1 MIYNSFEVIS
11 LKVNEIPYERYTVER
26 AEKEI
31 NAIIE
36 KINNASSALDLKNAR
51 DEFNKISEEIET
63 SASLANCRFTLN
75 TADEFYNAEMD
86 YYDEAAPL
94 FAKFSNEYEKAMLA
108 SAFRA
113 EAENLINPRV
123 FKGFEI
129 SQKTFSNEVIS
140 DMQKENALVTKYSK
154 FMGDLLFE
162 FEGEKMPL
170 SVLRGKLE
178 DDSREIRRKAAEV
191 IGKTLS
197 ENSNELDS
205 IFDELVKVRTA
216 IARKL
221 GFESFV
227 ELGYCRMNRIDYDK
241 AMVSSFRGSVEA
253 DLVPIVDKIK
263 ASIAKRLG
271 FDRIMFYDSAVCV
284 SGEMPRPVIDKDE
297 IFKRAQ
303 KMYSSM
309 NPAIGEFMSRM
320 LSAQAFDVEARENKW
335 GGGYCTT
342 FPKYKQ
348 PFILANFNGSSADI
362 DTITHEFGHALAAD
376 FMFDYSEP
384 DYPVGMETH
393 ECHSM
398 SMEFLCHRYMDDF
411 FGKTASKYRYKH
423 LVDALSFIPYGVIV
437 DEFQHIVYEKPDL
450 TPEERNA
457 EYLKL
462 EKKYRPYISFEGI
475 PYLEKGTRWQYQMHI
490 YESPFYYIDYCL
502 AQCVALGFFMLSEN
516 DFDSALAR
524 YIDFMKSTGSI
535 SFEELVENTGLVSPF
550 SKDDLKRISE
560 KSLELLSKYEKDI

>member
-1 MIYNSFEVIS
+1 M
-11 LKVNEIPYERYTVER
+11 KVSEFPYERYTVER

-31 NAIIE
+31 NAVIE
-36 KINNASSALDLKNAR
+36 KIKNASSALDLKSAR

-63 SASLANCRFTLN
+63 SEALANCRFTLN

-86 YYDEAAPL
+86 YYDESSPL
-94 FAKFSNEYEKAMLA
+94 FAKFSNEYEKAMLE
-108 SAFRA
+108 SPFRKDA
-113 EAENLINPRV
+113 EKFINPRV

-129 SQKTFSNEVIS
+129 SQKTFSEEVIA

-162 FEGEKMPL
+162 FDGEKMPL

-178 DDSREIRRKAAEV
+178 DDDRETRRKAAEA
-191 IGKTLS
+191 IGRTLS
-197 ENSNELDS
+197 ENSEELDT
-205 IFDELVKVRTA
+205 IFDDLVKVRTE

-221 GFESFV
+221 GFDNFV
-227 ELGYCRMNRIDYDK
+227 ELGYCRMNRIDYNKD
-241 AMVSSFRGSVEA
+241 MVSRFRKSVET
-253 DLVPIVDKIK
+253 DLVPVVDKIK
-263 ASIAKRLG
+263 ESIAKRLG
-271 FDRIMFYDSAVCV
+271 FEKIMFYDSAVCV
-284 SGEMPRPVIDKDE
+284 TGEMPRPVIDKDE
-297 IFKRAQ
+297 IFRRAQ
-303 KMYSSM
+303 KMYDSM
-309 NPAIGEFMSRM
+309 NPAIGKFMSRM
-320 LSAQAFDVEARENKW
+320 LSAEAFDVEARENKW

-376 FMFDYSEP
+376 FMFEFSQP
-384 DYPVGMETH
+384 DHPVGMETH

-398 SMEFLCHRYMDDF
+398 SMEFLCHGYMDDF

-437 DEFQHIVYEKPDL
+437 DEFQHIVYENPDL
-450 TPEERNA
+450 TPAERNA

-462 EKKYRPYISFEGI
+462 EKKYRPYISFDGI

-502 AQCVALGFFMLSEN
+502 AQCVALGFFMLSKK
-516 DFDSALAR
+516 DFESALEK
-524 YIDFMKSTGSI
+524 YVDFMKSTGNI
-535 SFEELVENTGLVSPF
+535 SFEELVKNTGLVSPF
-550 SKDDLKRISE
+550 EEDALGRISD
-560 KSLELLSKYEKDI
+560 SCLEFLEEYEKEI